1 MSREYLLRGG
11 ASLFRRIQLRET
23 TMKFKQSKTLLRN
36 AALGGAIAALLA
48 FSGAASAT
56 HMPQDGDALQ
66 TAGVIASVGAPAS
79 KIRMEEASAQQDL
92 LSFAAPAAK
101 PEMAQPV
108 NTALVDSCASRWYWR
123 SLLEEMAC
131 GFSGQGW
138 FN

>member
-1 MSREYLLRGG
+1 
-11 ASLFRRIQLRET
+11 
-23 TMKFKQSKTLLRN
+23 MKFKQSKTLLRN
-36 AALGGAIAALLA
+36 AALGGAIATLLA
-48 FSGAASAT
+48 FSGTASAT
-56 HMPQDGDALQ
+56 HTPQDGDALQ